1 MHLPRLVVSRT
12 APTETRKMIVPMTF
26 ACTGKS
32 TRSLAQM
39 DTVAAVGRTAV
50 GRTAVGRALPPAR
63 PETPRPR

>member
-32 TRSLAQM
+32 TRSLAHM
-39 DTVAAVGRTAV
+39 DTVAAV